1 MQQVYRDER
10 KNCIV
15 YLRHAYRD
23 VVNRAA
29 REEVTLRQAAYEIAI
44 ERVTRA
50 ETLRGI

>member
-10 KNCIV
+10 NCIV
-15 YLRHAYRD
+15 YLRYAYRD

-29 REEVTLRQAAYEIAI
+29 REKVTMRQAAYEIAI

-50 ETLRGI
+50 EALRGV